1 MHLLHENIEFW
12 ITVNV
17 LLNKMGIYN
26 NEEYCTETSHE
37 IER

>member
-1 MHLLHENIEFW
+1 MHLLHENIEFC
-12 ITVNV
+12 IPVNV

-26 NEEYCTETSHE
+26 NEKYCTETSHE